1 MLPQVCP
8 VTDRRWRQY
17 VTKNRKVAS
26 KNSDDCVMNFLQHF
40 YVFCDLLLYRP
51 MDGNIESIL
60 FYKMRR

>member
-1 MLPQVCP
+1 M
-8 VTDRRWRQY
+8 
-17 VTKNRKVAS
+17 AS

-60 FYKMRR
+60 FYKIRRENVARGDVT